1 MKVKTY
7 DKKRINIYL
16 SKKWFD
22 YLSDYCKRNG
32 LNMTTAMHFALMEL
46 KKVDDEEFYM
56 SKRDLVEA
64 VDEVR
69 EAVKEIKREVNG

>member
-1 MKVKTY
+1 
-7 DKKRINIYL
+7 
-16 SKKWFD
+16 
-22 YLSDYCKRNG
+22 
-32 LNMTTAMHFALMEL
+32 MTTAMHFALMEL